1 MTQSSELPVP
11 PPAGAAPAPS
21 GMAEPTQNHSS
32 PAGIASMTTPPPSPT
47 LPERSQRRARL
58 FRRATV
64 VLMAAL
70 IVLGLAWEL
79 VLAPLRPQGSLLA
92 LKVLPLV
99 FALPA
104 LRRGW
109 VRAYQLWVMLILL
122 YLCEGIVRGMSD
134 TGLSA
139 RLAWLETA
147 LATAGYASMMLYV
160 RALRPPVRPRTPS
173 PASGQVPPPVAPAG
187 TDTPPPPAPPA

>member
-1 MTQSSELPVP
+1 MSPEPVS
-11 PPAGAAPAPS
+11 PPA
-21 GMAEPTQNHSS
+21 
-32 PAGIASMTTPPPSPT
+32 
-47 LPERSQRRARL
+47 PEGVNLQQANRFRL
-58 FRRATV
+58 ATV
-64 VLMAAL
+64 ALVVAL
-70 IVLGLAWEL
+70 IVLGVAWEM

-122 YLCEGIVRGMSD
+122 YVCEGIVRGMSD

-139 RLAWLETA
+139 TLAWIETV
-147 LATAGYASMMLYV
+147 LAVACYLCMMLYV
-160 RALRPPVRPRTPS
+160 RARRGKRPSRRKQ
-173 PASGQVPPPVAPAG
+173 G
-187 TDTPPPPAPPA
+187 